1 MTCLTLRVSLFAGQ
15 TPADAVLFGVH
26 SVGAP
31 ETDTPVTDGAV
42 IRLRTCSVCERDE
55 WLDALDAR
63 SVLVHWSVSCG
74 DAVRRVE
81 ADGTGS
87 ARRAR
92 RPVG

>member
-1 MTCLTLRVSLFAGQ
+1 MDPSAGAGESLCGA

-31 ETDTPVTDGAV
+31 QADTTVMDGAV
-42 IRLRTCSVCERDE
+42 IRLRTFSVCCQDERP
-55 WLDALDAR
+55 DALDAR